1 MRELEKN
8 VMCVLL
14 QALLDKN
21 LITQDTCE
29 KAKTKILGT
38 LDGADF
44 FCYCRDTAEDI
55 PFAACA
61 NLPSQSIVLEEPQYP
76 QYCDPSKTRLEPESS
91 AQSIKKTP
99 SAVSGK
105 REEDADGHTK
115 NSC

>member
-1 MRELEKN
+1 MKEMERQ

-14 QALLDKN
+14 RSLMDKN
-21 LITQDTCE
+21 LITQDIHD
-29 KAKTKILGT
+29 KAKEKVFGT
-38 LDGADF
+38 LDGPEF
-44 FCYCRDTAEDI
+44 FCYIGDTAEGI

-61 NLPSQSIVLEEPQYP
+61 DLPTQSIVLEEPQYP

-99 SAVSGK
+99 SAVSEK
-105 REEDADGHTK
+105 REEDADGHTQ

>member
-1 MRELEKN
+1 MWRLIQLREVIQVKEMEKN

-44 FCYCRDTAEDI
+44 FCYC
-55 PFAACA
+55 
-61 NLPSQSIVLEEPQYP
+61 EE
-76 QYCDPSKTRLEPESS
+76 
-91 AQSIKKTP
+91 
-99 SAVSGK
+99 K
-105 REEDADGHTK
+105 RKEDANGHTQ